1 MSIRNLSV
9 HLSVYWNTMSKRL
22 AEALL
27 FPLTQKFFYF
37 NFLLYEEGFSV
48 PAVPAYQ
55 RKNLVNS
62 WLFRIQY
69 GNQNRIAINRATS
82 EQNQS
87 KMNTMF

>member
-1 MSIRNLSV
+1 MSVRNLSP
-9 HLSVYWNTMSKRL
+9 SVCLLEYNVKERL

-27 FPLTQKFFYF
+27 FPLTLKFFHF
-37 NFLLYEEGFSV
+37 DFLLCEEAFSV

-55 RKNLVNS
+55 RKNLESS

-87 KMNTMF
+87 KMNTTF